1 MLFVCSVAWL
11 FLLGCLYQCKWLT
24 GKTRLRNDLER
35 VDGDVKPYSLTHST
49 SNINMQLYNG
59 TVFLQNEWKFL
70 FTISQSINQLII
82 WSAVHIITAA
92 HIFETRS
99 VMFDKS
105 SATTARCQAKFFKS
119 SQILAESFSATA
131 ISWLERNCLSQ
142 WIFLASPIF
151 LLSYF
156 KFQIIFANRNK
167 RSQQVSLKS
176 QR

>member
-1 MLFVCSVAWL
+1 MALYFYKMNESFYLQSV
-11 FLLGCLYQCKWLT
+11 
-24 GKTRLRNDLER
+24 
-35 VDGDVKPYSLTHST
+35 
-49 SNINMQLYNG
+49 SN
-59 TVFLQNEWKFL
+59 
-70 FTISQSINQLII
+70 QSINQLII
-82 WSAVHIITAA
+82 GSAVHIITAA

-99 VMFDKS
+99 VTFDKS

-151 LLSYF
+151 FLLSYF

-167 RSQQVSLKS
+167 RSQQVSFKS